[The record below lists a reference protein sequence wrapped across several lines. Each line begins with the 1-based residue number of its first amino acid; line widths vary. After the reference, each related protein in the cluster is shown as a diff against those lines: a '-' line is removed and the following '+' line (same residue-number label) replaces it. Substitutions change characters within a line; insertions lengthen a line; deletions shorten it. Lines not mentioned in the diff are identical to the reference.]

1 MIWLCAALALTVLI
15 LSFKLVTIRRSAREL
30 RAGLAEKLAVDTN
43 TLLSV
48 STRDPELRA
57 LAADLNAQLRILRSQ
72 RQNYQQGD
80 RELKEAV
87 TGISHDLRTPLTA
100 ICGYLELLKREDLGE
115 NAARYLGFIE
125 NRTEAMKALTE
136 ELLRYSVI
144 LSGDTPVLEEVN
156 LSAALEESLG
166 SFYAALTQRGI
177 APAVTMPDQAVTVLG
192 SREALARILSNI
204 LSNAL
209 KYSDGDLDV
218 VLTPDGSVCFTNT
231 ASRLDPVQVGRL
243 FDRFFSVESGQSSA
257 GLGLSIAKQLTE
269 QMSGQ
274 IQAGYENGRF
284 WIRVQFSQKECLH
297 SDAL

>member
-1 MIWLCAALALTVLI
+1 MICLCAALALAVLI
-15 LSFKLVTIRRSAREL
+15 LIFKLHTIRRSAREL

-72 RQNYQQGD
+72 RQSYQQGD

-177 APAVTMPDQAVTVLG
+177 TPSVTMPGQSVTVLG
-192 SREALARILSNI
+192 NREALTRILSNI

-209 KYSDGDLDV
+209 KYSDGDLAV
-218 VLTPDGSVCFTNT
+218 VLSPDGSVCFTNT

-284 WIRVQFSQKECLH
+284 WVRLQFSQKECLH